1 MVFAATIAPSLYSIS
16 LILLM
21 FKLPPKEQILENKW
35 LKWIGPKIHH
45 PEFWVWS
52 RRNVATGVALGLFF
66 GFMIPLGQIPL
77 AVACGVM
84 LRANLPICAA
94 STFVTNPF
102 TFPPIYYAAYEVGSY
117 VLRSEGAYLTP
128 TQAAGWLEWALGV
141 GKPTFLGLAI
151 FAITASSLSY
161 LLIRTVWGF
170 KTRLKWINRSKK
182 RLAKTKKV

>member
-1 MVFAATIAPSLYSIS
+1 
-16 LILLM
+16 M
-21 FKLPPKEQILENKW
+21 FKLPPKEQLLENKW
-35 LKWIGPKIHH
+35 LKWIGPKLHH

-77 AVACGVM
+77 AVACGVF
-84 LRANLPICAA
+84 LRANLPVSAA
-94 STFVTNPF
+94 FTLVTNPF

-117 VLRSEGAYLTP
+117 VLRSEHAEGAYLTP
-128 TQAAGWLEWALGV
+128 AGAAGWVEWALGV

-161 LLIRTVWGF
+161 FLVRTVWGF
-170 KTRLKWINRSKK
+170 KTRLQWINRSKK
-182 RLAKTKKV
+182 RLAKAKKV